1 MVVTEKAL
9 MQLNRKLP
17 ELFLSPPFLLAR
29 MTQILVVRVGSSAG
43 WQVFFQMWRKWAF
56 KGKQL
61 TAVINDK
68 IQTLKWKLELGGNLE
83 SNVRSLPSSQCLIV
97 VFFFH
102 ETSGDVNIVFFRYY
116 IMNGLTLRRF
126 YVLWVNQYFLMTNTW
141 NF

>member
-9 MQLNRKLP
+9 VQLNCKVP

-29 MTQILVVRVGSSAG
+29 MTQILIVRVGSSG

-68 IQTLKWKLELGGNLE
+68 IQNLKWKLELGGNLE
-83 SNVRSLPSSQCLIV
+83 SNVRSLPFSQCLI

-116 IMNGLTLRRF
+116 IMNGLTLRF